1 MRKNHTNS
9 TLSLEGKKTDENLIT
24 IIIYCST
31 CRIQIQGRSMLAWGD
46 NEFLTIKK
54 LVDIDIDEISPNT
67 TSKNLQTFIEN
78 IRQTPTKETRPDEV
92 NEMSSQGLHILLE
105 TRTLHV
111 KNL

>member
-46 NEFLTIKK
+46 NEFLTI
-54 LVDIDIDEISPNT
+54 LT
-67 TSKNLQTFIEN
+67 
-78 IRQTPTKETRPDEV
+78 
-92 NEMSSQGLHILLE
+92 
-105 TRTLHV
+105 
-111 KNL
+111 